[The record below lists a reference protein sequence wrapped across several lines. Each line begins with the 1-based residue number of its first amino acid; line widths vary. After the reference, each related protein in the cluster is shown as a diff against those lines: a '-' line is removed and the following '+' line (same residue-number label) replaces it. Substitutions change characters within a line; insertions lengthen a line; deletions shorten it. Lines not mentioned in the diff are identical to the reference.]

1 MLKFSDKVSLT
12 GGVDLKSGCSGSIA
26 GIPRLKFPGLCLNDA
41 GNGVRATD
49 NVSGFPSGIGV
60 GAR

>member
-1 MLKFSDKVSLT
+1 MRKQVSLT
-12 GGVDLKSGCSGSIA
+12 GGVDLKSGCSGSIP
-26 GIPRLKFPGLCLNDA
+26 GIPRLNFPGMCLNDA

-49 NVSGFPSGIGV
+49 NVSGFASGIGV